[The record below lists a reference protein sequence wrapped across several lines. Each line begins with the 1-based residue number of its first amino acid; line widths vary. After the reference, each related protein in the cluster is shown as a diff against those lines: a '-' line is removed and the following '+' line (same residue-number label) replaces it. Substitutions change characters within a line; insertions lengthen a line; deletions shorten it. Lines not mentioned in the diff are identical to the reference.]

1 MSTAGTRSLDAVTF
15 DFWDTL
21 VHAPEATTSRG
32 ERRARIVAALA
43 DAGITVD
50 PDEVG
55 RTLAIVR
62 DTFDDHWAANRQYT
76 GRDGTE
82 ALLEAL
88 EVTVDDETHQ
98 RVYDAFVGTH
108 SSWVPDLTPNVA
120 DTLRALKAL
129 GLRLG
134 IICDVGLSPS
144 TLLRSYLDRHG
155 VLELFDHWS
164 FSDEVGAYK
173 PDPTI
178 FAHALEGLG
187 DIAPDRA
194 AHVGDLR
201 RTDVVGARAY
211 GMVSVRYRGSND
223 DVHRPGEGD
232 RSIPSAMTPTETDGH
247 EADHVIA
254 DHAALLDV
262 LALR

>member
-1 MSTAGTRSLDAVTF
+1 MAGAVGRPLDAVTF

-21 VHAPEATTSRG
+21 VHAPEAAVTRD
-32 ERRARIVAALA
+32 ERRRRIVVALA
-43 DAGITVD
+43 EGGVEVD
-50 PDEVG
+50 PDSVG
-55 RTLAIVR
+55 RSLAVVR
-62 DTFDDHWAANRQYT
+62 DSFDQHWADNRQFT
-76 GRDGTE
+76 GRDGVRE
-82 ALLEAL
+82 LLDAL
-88 EVTVDDETHQ
+88 EVEVDEDTYERT
-98 RVYDAFVGTH
+98 YDAFVGTDLP
-108 SSWVPDLTPNVA
+108 WIPNLTPNVA
-120 DTLRALKAL
+120 DAIRDLKAL
-129 GLRLG
+129 DVRVG

-144 TLLRSYLDRHG
+144 TILRSYLEHHE
-155 VLELFDHWS
+155 VLDLFDHWS

-187 DIAPDRA
+187 DIDPARA

-232 RSIPSAMTPTETDGH
+232 RSIPSAMTPTETDDH
-247 EADHVIA
+247 EADHVIS
-254 DHAALLDV
+254 DHAHLLDV
-262 LALR
+262 LGLR

>member
-1 MSTAGTRSLDAVTF
+1 MAEPGPLPLDAVTF

-21 VHAPEATTSRG
+21 VHAPEASTSRV
-32 ERRARIVAALA
+32 RRRTLIVDALTES
-43 DAGITVD
+43 GIDVD

-55 RTLAIVR
+55 RVLAVVR
-62 DTFDDHWAANRQYT
+62 DSFDQHWAANRQFT
-76 GRDGTE
+76 GRD
-82 ALLEAL
+82 AARVVLQAL
-88 EVTVDDETHQ
+88 ELDADAAMLD
-98 RVYDAFVGTH
+98 RVHEAFVDAD
-108 SSWVPDLTPNVA
+108 PPAIPNLTPNVA
-120 DTLRALKAL
+120 DALRDLKAL

-144 TLLRSYLDRHG
+144 TVLRSYLERHE
-155 VLELFDHWS
+155 VLDLFDHWS

-178 FAHALEGLG
+178 FAHALDGLG
-187 DIAPDRA
+187 GIDPARA

-201 RTDVVGARAY
+201 RTDVVGARAF

-232 RSIPSAMTPTETDGH
+232 RSIPSAMTPTETDTH
-247 EADHVIA
+247 EADHVIS
-254 DHAALLDV
+254 DHGHLLDV
-262 LALR
+262 LGLR